1 MADEWETQFNL
12 DTNTVADATFDSD
25 GDGQD
30 NRSEFIAGTDP
41 RDPLSFLKVQRVT
54 QQGAGVNLE
63 FLAVSNR
70 TYRVFYKSTLNDVF
84 WTKLKDVE
92 MRPTNRVETV
102 LDPQGLQPSR
112 YYRLGT
118 PAEP

>member
-1 MADEWETQFNL
+1 
-12 DTNTVADATFDSD
+12 
-25 GDGQD
+25 
-30 NRSEFIAGTDP
+30 
-41 RDPLSFLKVQRVT
+41 
-54 QQGAGVNLE
+54 
-63 FLAVSNR
+63 
-70 TYRVFYKSTLNDVF
+70 YKSTLNDVF

-118 PAEP
+118 PAEPEPRNKRRYRHPTLGVNAARSLCSKPQSASSGRNMTETNRGSLAYGRNTFVLSPNP